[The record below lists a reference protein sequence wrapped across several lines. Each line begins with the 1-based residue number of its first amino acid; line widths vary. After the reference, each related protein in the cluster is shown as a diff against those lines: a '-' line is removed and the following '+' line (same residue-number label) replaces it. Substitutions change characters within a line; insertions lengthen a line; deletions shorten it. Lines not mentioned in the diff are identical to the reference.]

1 MNTQNRILLIYIF
14 ALIPFLYCKSQVTAE
29 NEEVTMSLANKL
41 KQVPKFDQ
49 KTGYYYGYNR
59 ITMKTGVYDK
69 NGEEVVP
76 CIYNVIGPLEWIVD
90 YSICSVSDFNREN
103 VAFYDVRNKKEINLD
118 YDEMSLLGDAKYRF
132 GSKDAFFL
140 IKKDN
145 KEGIWLA
152 QTNKEIVP
160 CKYDKVIFYP
170 LESIKYWKVKNNNN
184 WGIVKDGIEIIPCGN
199 YDKIDILDFADIA
212 RISTNG
218 KWGIAN
224 LKDGK
229 TYPCKY
235 DAIEEYGEGLLACK
249 LNGKW
254 GFIDCFSNE
263 CVEPIYDK
271 VRGFKDG
278 VAQVIKDGKASFIKH
293 PIKNYIFNSD
303 HVPVDE
309 NIPVSRNQRLETFA
323 FVVANE
329 NYKNIDGADYSI
341 NDGKVFTEYC
351 KKTLGIPEQNIK
363 YYEDAS
369 FGNMKSAVK
378 RISDIADVYDGS
390 ADIIFYFSGLGYS
403 DVKTNE
409 TYILPID
416 VTLESL
422 NSTAICLN
430 SFINELSRL
439 NTDRTLIII
448 DAPFNGTNK
457 RGNIIGNSRGVR
469 IAPKRFDC
477 KQNIITWISNIDN
490 TTSIS
495 CSDKQHGI
503 FTYYLLEYLQNNYN
517 SISFDRWDKYVKERT
532 RKESLEKNKAIQ
544 TPFMYTDSSILSF

>member
-1 MNTQNRILLIYIF
+1 MNTQNRILFIYIF

-76 CIYNVIGPLEWIVD
+76 CIYNGIGPLEWIVD

-103 VAFYDVRNKKEINLD
+103 VKFYDVRNKKEIILD
-118 YDEMSLLGDAKYRF
+118 YDGMSLLGDAKYRF

-160 CKYDKVIFYP
+160 CKYDKVIYYP

-212 RISTNG
+212 RISING

-224 LKDGK
+224 LKDRK

-263 CVEPIYDK
+263 CVGPIYDK

-303 HVPVDE
+303 HVPWMKIYLYQE
-309 NIPVSRNQRLETFA
+309 
-323 FVVANE
+323 
-329 NYKNIDGADYSI
+329 I
-341 NDGKVFTEYC
+341 NDYRLLPLWLQMRIT
-351 KKTLGIPEQNIK
+351 KTLMEQ
-363 YYEDAS
+363 
-369 FGNMKSAVK
+369 
-378 RISDIADVYDGS
+378 
-390 ADIIFYFSGLGYS
+390 IIL
-403 DVKTNE
+403 
-409 TYILPID
+409 
-416 VTLESL
+416 
-422 NSTAICLN
+422 
-430 SFINELSRL
+430 
-439 NTDRTLIII
+439 
-448 DAPFNGTNK
+448 
-457 RGNIIGNSRGVR
+457 
-469 IAPKRFDC
+469 
-477 KQNIITWISNIDN
+477 
-490 TTSIS
+490 
-495 CSDKQHGI
+495 
-503 FTYYLLEYLQNNYN
+503 
-517 SISFDRWDKYVKERT
+517 
-532 RKESLEKNKAIQ
+532 
-544 TPFMYTDSSILSF
+544 